1 MFERPEPRLIRAR
14 TYILLLLAACV
25 FGGAAAEVS
34 NAFDNLPKP
43 TVEVS
48 R

>member
-14 TYILLLLAACV
+14 TYILLLLAACL
-25 FGGAAAEVS
+25 FGAAVAEI
-34 NAFDNLPKP
+34 NNWIDRLPAR
-43 TVEVS
+43 VGAVS